1 MAHPG
6 PGRDTIRLPCCGLR
20 RCQELG
26 LREFVWVVASLSWRR
41 GGRHRQAARR
51 KSVHRSAK
59 LASRCRFGALV
70 YTVAPLWTGG
80 ATQECTQIGENG
92 LSAPFWGTCVHC
104 CDASFATRVAS
115 GGTSIPTTM
124 ACRRRPL
131 AGPSRL
137 VGKTGSARVAPP
149 LGWHLRQGSNPHKSS
164 MSLGTQGYTKDE
176 RAVHRAKAPSP
187 WICSPDGPVTLL
199 PFKVG
204 RDRPDSGVESR

>member
-1 MAHPG
+1 M
-6 PGRDTIRLPCCGLR
+6 
-20 RCQELG
+20 G
-26 LREFVWVVASLSWRR
+26 LREFVWVGGCVTALAAWWAS
-41 GGRHRQAARR
+41 
-51 KSVHRSAK
+51 
-59 LASRCRFGALV
+59 
-70 YTVAPLWTGG
+70 PPGG
-80 ATQECTQIGENG
+80 ATQECTQIGETG

-176 RAVHRAKAPSP
+176 KAVHRAKAPSP
-187 WICSPDGPVTLL
+187 WICSPDGLVTLF

-204 RDRPDSGVESR
+204 RDWSDSGGIQVIGFAVEQIPGEGVAVRSVGVLSRHWSGRETQTRNREESRGTAHLSLGSISR